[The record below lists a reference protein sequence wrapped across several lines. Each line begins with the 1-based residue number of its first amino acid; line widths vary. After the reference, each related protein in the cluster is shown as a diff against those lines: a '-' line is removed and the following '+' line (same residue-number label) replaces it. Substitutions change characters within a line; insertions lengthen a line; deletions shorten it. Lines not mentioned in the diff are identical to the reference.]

1 MTKEFSP
8 IKSDFNGKVIIV
20 TGASS
25 PKGIGFETARIFA
38 QEGAKA
44 IVITSRQQSEEKAK
58 ELVSQLKKI
67 GTQAL
72 WIPGNITEPDVPQKI
87 IQTTKNTFGRLDV
100 LVNNAGAKIDK
111 PVNAIS
117 AAEWDIVL
125 NTNLRAAYLMI
136 RESISAF
143 SRTDGG
149 AIINTSS
156 IVGKYG
162 NTGQANYAA
171 AKAGIVGLTRS
182 AAIDL
187 GRRNI
192 RVNAVMPGFVET
204 DMTSDLGNEMK
215 EVLIDATPAG
225 RLGTATDIANAIV
238 FLASSKASFI
248 TGQAIAVDGGLGGGI
263 IGIAG
268 LVRAGYKKR

>member
-1 MTKEFSP
+1 MSKDFS
-8 IKSDFNGKVIIV
+8 GKVIII

-25 PKGIGFETARIFA
+25 LKGIGSQTARIFA

-44 IVITSRQQSEEKAK
+44 VVITSRQQSEANAK
-58 ELVSQLKKI
+58 EVVSQLKKF

-72 WIPGNITEPDVPQKI
+72 WIPGDITDPEVPQKI
-87 IQTTKNTFGRLDV
+87 IQTVKTTFGKVDV

-111 PVNAIS
+111 PINAIS
-117 AAEWDIVL
+117 AFDWDIVL

-136 RESISAF
+136 RESIGAF
-143 SRTDGG
+143 SRGEGG
-149 AIINTSS
+149 SIVNVSS
-156 IVGKYG
+156 IVGLYG

-171 AKAGIVGLTRS
+171 AKAGIVGLTHS

-204 DMTSDLGNEMK
+204 DMTSDLSGEMK

-238 FLASSKASFI
+238 FLAGNKAAFI
-248 TGQAIAVDGGLGGGI
+248 TGQALAIDCGLDGGI

>member
-1 MTKEFSP
+1 MKEFSE
-8 IKSDFNGKVIIV
+8 KVVII

-25 PKGIGFETARIFA
+25 PKGIGSETARKFA

-44 IVITSRQQSEEKAK
+44 IVITSRQQSEPKAK
-58 ELVSQLKKI
+58 DLVSELKKM
-67 GTQAL
+67 GSEAL
-72 WIPGNITEPDVPQKI
+72 WIPGDITDPDIPQKI

-117 AAEWDIVL
+117 AAEWDTVL
-125 NTNLRAAYLMI
+125 NTNLRSAYLMI

-143 SRTDGG
+143 SRTEGG
-149 AIINTSS
+149 AIVNISS
-156 IVGKYG
+156 IVGEYG

-171 AKAGIVGLTRS
+171 AKAGILGLTRS

-204 DMTSDLGNEMK
+204 DMTSDLSSEMK
-215 EVLIDATPAG
+215 GVLIDATPAG
-225 RLGTATDIANAIV
+225 RLGTASDIANAIA

-268 LVRAGYKKR
+268 LVRAGFKKR

>member
-1 MTKEFSP
+1 MSKE
-8 IKSDFNGKVIIV
+8 FNGKVVII

-25 PKGIGFETARIFA
+25 PKGIGSQTARIFA
-38 QEGAKA
+38 EEGAKA
-44 IVITSRQQSEEKAK
+44 VVITSRQQSEVQAK
-58 ELVSQLKKI
+58 EVLSQLKKI

-72 WIPGNITEPDVPQKI
+72 WIPGDITDPEVPQKI
-87 IQTTKNTFGRLDV
+87 IQTTKNAFGKVDV

-111 PVNAIS
+111 PINAIS
-117 AAEWDIVL
+117 AFDWDIVL

-136 RESISAF
+136 RESIGAF
-143 SRTDGG
+143 PRADGG
-149 AIINTSS
+149 AIINVGS
-156 IVGKYG
+156 IVGIYG

-171 AKAGIVGLTRS
+171 AKAGIVGLTHS
-182 AAIDL
+182 SAIDL

-204 DMTSDLGNEMK
+204 DMTSDLGSEMK
-215 EVLIDATPAG
+215 EVLIDATPVG

-238 FLASSKASFI
+238 FLASSKAAFI
-248 TGQAIAVDGGLGGGI
+248 TGQALAIDGGLDGGI

>member
-1 MTKEFSP
+1 MSKDFSP
-8 IKSDFNGKVIIV
+8 IKSDFNGKVIII

-25 PKGIGFETARIFA
+25 LKGIGSQTARAFA
-38 QEGAKA
+38 AEGAKA
-44 IVITSRQQSEEKAK
+44 VVITSRAQSEANAK
-58 ELVSQLKKI
+58 EVVSQLKKM

-72 WIPGNITEPDVPQKI
+72 WIPGDITDPEVPQKI
-87 IQTTKNTFGRLDV
+87 IQTTKNTFGRIDV

-111 PVNAIS
+111 PINAIS
-117 AAEWDIVL
+117 AFDWDIVL

-136 RESISAF
+136 RESVSAF
-143 SRTDGG
+143 SRSDGG
-149 AIINTSS
+149 AIINVSS

-204 DMTSDLGNEMK
+204 DMTSDLGSEMK

-238 FLASSKASFI
+238 FLASSKAAFI

>member
-1 MTKEFSP
+1 MTKEFS
-8 IKSDFNGKVIIV
+8 GKVVIV

-25 PKGIGFETARIFA
+25 PKGIGAETAKKFA

-44 IVITSRQQSEEKAK
+44 VVITSRQQSEQNALQIVNQIKK
-58 ELVSQLKKI
+58 SGSQAI
-67 GTQAL
+67 
-72 WIPGNITEPDVPQKI
+72 WIPGDITNPDIPAQI
-87 IQTTKNTFGRLDV
+87 IQKTRAEFGRVDI

-111 PVNAIS
+111 PINAIS
-117 AAEWDIVL
+117 AFEWDIVL

-136 RESISAF
+136 RESVSAF
-143 SRTDGG
+143 SRSDGG
-149 AIINTSS
+149 AIVNVSS
-156 IVGKYG
+156 IVGVYG

-171 AKAGIVGLTRS
+171 AKAGIIGLTHS

-192 RVNAVMPGFVET
+192 RVNAVLPGFVET
-204 DMTSDLGNEMK
+204 DMTSELSAEMK

-225 RLGTATDIANAIV
+225 RLGTPEDIANAI
-238 FLASSKASFI
+238 LYLSSPRAAYI
-248 TGQAIAVDGGLGGGI
+248 TGQAIAIDGGLDGGI

-268 LVRAGYKKR
+268 LVRAGYKKK

>member
-1 MTKEFSP
+1 MTKEF
-8 IKSDFNGKVIIV
+8 NGKVVII

-25 PKGIGFETARIFA
+25 LKGIGSQTARIFA

-44 IVITSRQQSEEKAK
+44 VVITSRQQSEPQANEV
-58 ELVSQLKKI
+58 VSQLKKL
-67 GTQAL
+67 GTDAL
-72 WIPGNITEPDVPQKI
+72 WIPGDITDPEVPQKI
-87 IQTTKNTFGRLDV
+87 IQTTKNTFGRIDV

-111 PVNAIS
+111 PINAIS
-117 AAEWDIVL
+117 AFDWDIVL

-136 RESISAF
+136 RESVAAF

-149 AIINTSS
+149 AIVNISS

-204 DMTSDLGNEMK
+204 DMTSDLSNGMK
-215 EVLIDATPAG
+215 EVLIDATPGG
-225 RLGTATDIANAIV
+225 RLGTATDIANAVV